1 MLYISDKLLQE
12 IKHHAESHYPEE
24 GAGLLLGRYHGD
36 SRTVEQLLSLKNQ
49 VKASSRHN
57 RYRIE
62 PEEMIRAE
70 LKAEELGLDIIGV
83 FHSHPNH
90 PAVASEF
97 DRERALPWYSYVI
110 TQIDGTGALES
121 RSWRLSDNRQ
131 FLEEEIFIQSS
142 EVV

>member
-1 MLYISDKLLQE
+1 MLSISDKLLQE
-12 IKHHAESHYPEE
+12 IMHHAEFHYPEE
-24 GAGLLLGRYHGD
+24 GAGLLLGQFRGD
-36 SRTVEQLLSLKNQ
+36 FRTAVQLLPLKNQ
-49 VKASSRHN
+49 VQASSRHN

-62 PEEMIRAE
+62 PEDMIRAE

-90 PAVASEF
+90 PAVPSEF

-121 RSWRLSDNRQ
+121 RSWRLSDDRQ

-142 EVV
+142 EVL